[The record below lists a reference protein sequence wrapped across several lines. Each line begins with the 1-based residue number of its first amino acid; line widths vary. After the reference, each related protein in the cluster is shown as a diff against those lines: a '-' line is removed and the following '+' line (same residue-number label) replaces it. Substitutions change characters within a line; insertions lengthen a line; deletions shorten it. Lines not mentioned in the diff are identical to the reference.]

1 MAAEWEHLLPLVDLL
16 RAEGNETTRGGFQ
29 PNQGGWDCEMRD
41 RLDFAALRPLVAA
54 DEHADKIAFEDDRVF
69 CAHCWATITQHTATP
84 LRDLPA
90 WVQAKIAALGYADAE
105 EWVSVPIPALGGRSV
120 VEVAQDPAHETLL
133 RRVLGQ
139 LAGGFPSGS

>member
-84 LRDLPA
+84 LRGCRGVGLCPHPG
-90 WVQAKIAALGYADAE
+90 V
-105 EWVSVPIPALGGRSV
+105 GRS
-120 VEVAQDPAHETLL
+120 
-133 RRVLGQ
+133 LGR
-139 LAGGFPSGS
+139 GSCPRSRA